1 MYAVELLEYDCTTCT
16 AHQKI
21 SRGCDQDSPKE
32 HRLVLDGEEHVRCPR
47 RPILDD
53 PGRYAEVFWTF
64 QQKDKGFLP
73 DDGALNDQAN
83 LLIQSFRVIDDTLGS
98 IERHKRERGKSK
110 SRRQATKNMSRGG
123 KGKGPRR
130 R

>member
-1 MYAVELLEYDCTTCT
+1 MYAVELLEYDCVTCT

-32 HRLVLDGEEHVRCPR
+32 HLLVLNGEEHVRCPR

-53 PGRYAEVFWTF
+53 PGHYSEVFWNF

-73 DDGALNDQAN
+73 DGGAMNDQAN
-83 LLIQSFRVIDDTLGS
+83 YMIQAFRVIDDTLGS
-98 IERHKRERGKSK
+98 IERHKKEREKSK
-110 SRRQATKNMSRGG
+110 SRRQATKNMARGG
-123 KGKGPRR
+123 RGKKPRR